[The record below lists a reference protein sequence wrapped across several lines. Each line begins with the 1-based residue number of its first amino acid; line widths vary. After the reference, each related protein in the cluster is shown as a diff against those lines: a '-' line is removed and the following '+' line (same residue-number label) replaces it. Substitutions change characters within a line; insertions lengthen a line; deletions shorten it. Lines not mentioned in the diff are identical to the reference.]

1 MFVKENVHPTST
13 QSIIIQAIVS
23 TTFLAEL
30 HNSNFL
36 DSEYFKSMHFD
47 NESYKAILKQS
58 GIGNP
63 AVMQFALYSYLVIP
77 RELLSREEYEPISFL
92 HKNID
97 NYIATIV
104 EKETYSSYPRES
116 TINSIKY
123 CNHIRN
129 AIAHSKT
136 VYETEGNTSYV
147 TFIDERKRDNCKCEI
162 KLKTHYIGEILGRLS
177 DALTFYF
184 IETLK

>member
-1 MFVKENVHPTST
+1 MMIKENVHPTST
-13 QSIIIQAIVS
+13 QSLIIQAIVS

-30 HNSNFL
+30 QNSNFL
-36 DSEYFKSMHFD
+36 DSEYFKNMHFD

-63 AVMQFALYSYLVIP
+63 AVLQFSLYSYLVIP
-77 RELLSREEYEPISFL
+77 KELLNREEYEPITFL

-97 NYIATIV
+97 NYISTIV
-104 EKETYSSYPRES
+104 EKETYSTYSKES
-116 TINSIKY
+116 SVKTIKY

-129 AIAHSKT
+129 AIAHSRT
-136 VYETEGNTSYV
+136 MYEIENNISYV
-147 TFIDERKRDNCKCEI
+147 TFIDERQRDKCRCEI
-162 KLKTHYIGEILGRLS
+162 KMKTQYVGEIIGRLS

-184 IETLK
+184 IETLN

>member
-1 MFVKENVHPTST
+1 MIIKENVHPTST
-13 QSIIIQAIVS
+13 QSLIIQAIVS

-30 HNSNFL
+30 QNSNFL
-36 DSEYFKSMHFD
+36 DSEYFKNMHFD

-63 AVMQFALYSYLVIP
+63 AVLQFALYSYLVIP
-77 RELLSREEYEPISFL
+77 KELLNREEYGPITFL

-97 NYIATIV
+97 NYISTII
-104 EKETYSSYPRES
+104 EKKTYSTYPKES
-116 TINSIKY
+116 SAKTIKY

-129 AIAHSKT
+129 AIAHSRT
-136 VYETEGNTSYV
+136 VYETENNISYV
-147 TFIDERKRDNCKCEI
+147 TFIDERQRDKCKCEI
-162 KLKTHYIGEILGRLS
+162 KIKTQYVGEIIGRLS

-184 IETLK
+184 IETLN